1 MNKRHPKAAVQHSK
15 INILLNLPNLNSLTN
30 QNFIA
35 GPNQAA
41 EEASQLIPGTEFSII
56 TAAPLIELGESTSN
70 SQEIMPTIQATGQ
83 PWEAT
88 QQTFVPHGT
97 TPAVAQQFTEGN
109 NSSGIKLGE
118 LTSNSQE
125 IMPTIQATGQPWEV
139 TQQTSVPH
147 GTTPAVAQQF
157 TEGNN
162 SSGIKLGELTSNSQ
176 EIMPNIQAKGQPWEV
191 TQQTSVPHGTT
202 PAVAQQFTVGTNSIE
217 IKLGEF
223 TSNSQETMPTQ
234 QASTHCVSVILTE
247 RPKAVGVPKT
257 RKYSDTNT
265 IHKATMEPGNAVK
278 FPNRYPIM
286 EPLAHNKLTSPS
298 PLSLSLHRYLT
309 LTFPDE
315 AQPYNRHIITTYSN
329 LLCSLHTPLLS
340 STSVISKAIITYSQI
355 YPNYT
360 DHSPHTPPS
369 CSNYP
374 YYPMLYPLIRSY
386 QQLNPHITLL
396 ITYCI
401 DHNPT
406 AFPHSTIYGSTY
418 HSQNYKQTQLNFK
431 FNYFTDPKLY
441 KSTRTCIQLNY
452 PGKLS
457 SPCFNPDQFLL
468 WKINSSLSTQVERPK
483 AGGVPK
489 TSKSLSTLSPKHS
502 PCAAPPSDSD
512 RTRICVH
519 CQAQTYQC

>member
-1 MNKRHPKAAVQHSK
+1 
-15 INILLNLPNLNSLTN
+15 
-30 QNFIA
+30 
-35 GPNQAA
+35 
-41 EEASQLIPGTEFSII
+41 
-56 TAAPLIELGESTSN
+56 
-70 SQEIMPTIQATGQ
+70 
-83 PWEAT
+83 
-88 QQTFVPHGT
+88 
-97 TPAVAQQFTEGN
+97 
-109 NSSGIKLGE
+109 
-118 LTSNSQE
+118 
-125 IMPTIQATGQPWEV
+125 
-139 TQQTSVPH
+139 
-147 GTTPAVAQQF
+147 
-157 TEGNN
+157 
-162 SSGIKLGELTSNSQ
+162 
-176 EIMPNIQAKGQPWEV
+176 
-191 TQQTSVPHGTT
+191 
-202 PAVAQQFTVGTNSIE
+202 
-217 IKLGEF
+217 
-223 TSNSQETMPTQ
+223 
-234 QASTHCVSVILTE
+234 
-247 RPKAVGVPKT
+247 
-257 RKYSDTNT
+257 
-265 IHKATMEPGNAVK
+265 MEPGNAVK
-278 FPNRYPIM
+278 LPNRYPIM

-298 PLSLSLHRYLT
+298 PLSLSFHRYLT
-309 LTFPDE
+309 LTFSDE

-329 LLCSLHTPLLS
+329 LLCSLHTRLLS
-340 STSVISKAIITYSQI
+340 SASVISKAITTYSQI

-374 YYPMLYPLIRSY
+374 YYPMLYPLIKSY
-386 QQLNPHITLL
+386 HQLNPHNTLL

-418 HSQNYKQTQLNFK
+418 HSRNYKQTQLNFK

-441 KSTRTCIQLNY
+441 KSTRTCIQLSY
-452 PGKLS
+452 PGQLS